1 MSQGLTG
8 FCESASTNM
17 CICEILGGAER
28 AIDAGLVHHQ
38 QAGSMEDVCVVVLVF
53 YTAMPIIR
61 FVIRGL
67 IW

>member
-1 MSQGLTG
+1 
-8 FCESASTNM
+8 M